1 MKTIQIN
8 GTAFSQMSLGT
19 VQLGMNYGI
28 ANNAGKPSME
38 TAMDVLNTAVNG
50 GVTALDTAAGYGDS
64 EKVIGHF
71 FRERGGKKNLFIT
84 TKFNLATANLPENP
98 SKAVVK
104 DAVRAFLSR
113 SLENLGIDSVN
124 CLMLHRYG
132 DYSAYGDAVPEVLRD
147 LIDEKLI
154 GCAGVS
160 IYHPEDL
167 DAPMKDNLIR
177 MIQAPMSMFDHALN
191 DSHYM
196 AEIKQRGIALI
207 IRSVF
212 LQGLFFMDPDKFT
225 DEDLIVAAAPKL
237 RMVRSIAKE
246 LNMNIAQ
253 LAIAYIRDNP
263 GVTSLVLGADNGQQV
278 AMNLE
283 YFKPDA
289 PTIPAEY
296 RKHIDEEC
304 SADIAR
310 IMKVLSRPKPQ

>member
-8 GTAFSQMSLGT
+8 GKAFSQMSLGT

-38 TAMDVLNTAVNG
+38 TAMDVLNTAVSG
-50 GVTALDTAAGYGDS
+50 GITALDTAAGYGDS

-71 FRERGGKKNLFIT
+71 LRGRGGKKELFIT
-84 TKFNLATANLPENP
+84 TKFNLASANLPENP
-98 SKAVVK
+98 SKAAVK
-104 DAVRAFLSR
+104 EAVRAFLSR
-113 SLENLGIDSVN
+113 SLENLGVDNVD
-124 CLMLHRYG
+124 CFMLHRFS
-132 DYSAYGDAVPEVLRD
+132 DYSSYGDAVPEVLRD

-191 DSHYM
+191 DSPYM

-225 DEDLIVAAAPKL
+225 DEDLIVPAAPRL
-237 RMVRSIAKE
+237 RILQAMAKE

-263 GVTSLVLGADNGQQV
+263 GVTSLVLGADNGRQV

-296 RKHIDEEC
+296 RKRIDDMG

-310 IMKVLSRPKPQ
+310 IMKVLARPKPQ